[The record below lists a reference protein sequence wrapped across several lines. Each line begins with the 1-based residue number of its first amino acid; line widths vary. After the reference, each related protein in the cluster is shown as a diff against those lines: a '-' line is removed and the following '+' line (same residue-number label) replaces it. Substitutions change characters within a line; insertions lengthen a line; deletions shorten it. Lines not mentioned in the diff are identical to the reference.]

1 MRDTDEKLPRNEIY
15 LPGLPAT
22 PDPSALH
29 LGYWIKDLEINLS
42 WGKWRVQAPSF
53 SEIFQV
59 LIKGM
64 NKQKIFLSPKVEG
77 KKKTQTL
84 RNILFKTNYCR
95 KNKGFYYISSKY
107 SQCLKFRDRTSL
119 LVYLCVCG
127 RCCAFFTFSFFFLL
141 HFFSSTGQG
150 DFLPSYPLGLTKE
163 SRHFVTFSTLAS
175 RASGHMSRISQSEA
189 PNQEFES

>member
-77 KKKTQTL
+77 KKKNPDLKKYPFQ
-84 RNILFKTNYCR
+84 
-95 KNKGFYYISSKY
+95 NK
-107 SQCLKFRDRTSL
+107 L
-119 LVYLCVCG
+119 L
-127 RCCAFFTFSFFFLL
+127 
-141 HFFSSTGQG
+141 Q
-150 DFLPSYPLGLTKE
+150 KK
-163 SRHFVTFSTLAS
+163 
-175 RASGHMSRISQSEA
+175 
-189 PNQEFES
+189 